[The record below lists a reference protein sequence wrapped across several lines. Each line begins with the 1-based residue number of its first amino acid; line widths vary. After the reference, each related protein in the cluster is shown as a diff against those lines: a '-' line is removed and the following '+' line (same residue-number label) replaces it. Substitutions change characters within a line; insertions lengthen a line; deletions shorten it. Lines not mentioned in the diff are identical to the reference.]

1 MDKLQKA
8 GVWLWYN
15 KERMVLIAM
24 LVTLG
29 YRGYQVFS
37 PPPPPNW
44 ERLQMPK
51 DIFPEDP
58 AELEGLNIEL
68 PGSPPVRPPM
78 DIPGTYVSLYNKNPF
93 WYYSGQ
99 QKNESEQTVTAEQLN
114 ITLLDIQD
122 AGGNLRARLRT
133 TSATKWYSENEQFEE
148 FELLRINPDDNT
160 VEISSERSGR
170 TFKIAN

>member
-51 DIFPEDP
+51 DIFPEEP
-58 AELEGLNIEL
+58 AELEGLNIRKMEL
-68 PGSPPVRPPM
+68 HILAQREHSFSAFIFTRIR
-78 DIPGTYVSLYNKNPF
+78 DTC
-93 WYYSGQ
+93 
-99 QKNESEQTVTAEQLN
+99 A
-114 ITLLDIQD
+114 
-122 AGGNLRARLRT
+122 
-133 TSATKWYSENEQFEE
+133 TSA
-148 FELLRINPDDNT
+148 
-160 VEISSERSGR
+160 V
-170 TFKIAN
+170 